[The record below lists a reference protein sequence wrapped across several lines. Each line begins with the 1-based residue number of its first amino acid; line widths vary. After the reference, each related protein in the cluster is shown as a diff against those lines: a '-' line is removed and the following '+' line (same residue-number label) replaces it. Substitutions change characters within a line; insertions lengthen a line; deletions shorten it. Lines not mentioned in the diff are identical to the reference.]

1 MKKILTLTFLLLT
14 SLGFSQILNPV
25 QWELGVEQQSK
36 TEYTLVFT
44 ANIDTNWAIYAL
56 EVEEGGPLPTLFTF
70 ENNPAFQLRG
80 EIEDSEINKVT
91 KLDPVFD
98 MVVSKFFN
106 KAEFRQRIEVSNVA
120 FTFSGNI
127 DYMTCDDTKCTYKPD
142 NPFRFNYTPEEDL

>member
-70 ENNPAFQLRG
+70 ENNPAFQLSG
-80 EIEDSEINKVT
+80 EIEESEINKVT
-91 KLDPVFD
+91 KL
-98 MVVSKFFN
+98 
-106 KAEFRQRIEVSNVA
+106 A
-120 FTFSGNI
+120 
-127 DYMTCDDTKCTYKPD
+127 
-142 NPFRFNYTPEEDL
+142 RF